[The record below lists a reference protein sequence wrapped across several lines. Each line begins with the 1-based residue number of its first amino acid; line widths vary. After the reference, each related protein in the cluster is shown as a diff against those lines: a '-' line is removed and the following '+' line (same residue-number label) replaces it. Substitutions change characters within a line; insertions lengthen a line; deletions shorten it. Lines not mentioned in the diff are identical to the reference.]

1 VAGSDWQHFVVLAL
15 QSLEFW
21 GDRDSH
27 EACPHVQ
34 KRYEDE
40 GIMWVCSQLTIDWD
54 ELERSDSEMA
64 AGSVLGA
71 DRQMTGCS
79 SAGDRR

>member
-1 VAGSDWQHFVVLAL
+1 VRGRTRCLTGNGGGQRLPNFVEIGSGGRLRLWQQFMVLAL

-40 GIMWVCSQLTIDWD
+40 GIMWVCSP
-54 ELERSDSEMA
+54 
-64 AGSVLGA
+64 
-71 DRQMTGCS
+71 
-79 SAGDRR
+79 